1 MRKIAIVTGAS
12 GGIGQEFVQELLKE
26 TLDEIWVIGTNK
38 QRLFALKDKFGEKI
52 LPVCIDLTNR
62 GDLLSISDLLR
73 GRDLIVRWLVNNAG
87 IAKMASSKD
96 FSILEI
102 EHTINLNCKAPVTL
116 INICIPFMEKGSKI
130 LNISSASAFQPVP
143 FINLYASTKAFER
156 NYSRALNKE
165 LKSSGITVT
174 AVCPSWVD
182 TKMLTKK
189 INGKT
194 IDFPGIVTPEKVVKK
209 ALKDAKKEKDI
220 SICSLYVKCQH
231 INVKLLPQKLTMKI
245 WLHSI
250 KKYL

>member
-12 GGIGQEFVQELLKE
+12 GGIGQKFVQELLKE

-38 QRLFALKDKFGEKI
+38 QRLFALKDRFGEKI

-62 GDLLSISDLLR
+62 ADLLSISDLLR
-73 GRDLIVRWLVNNAG
+73 GRDLIVKWLVNNAG

-130 LNISSASAFQPVP
+130 LNISSAAAFQPVP

-156 NYSRALNKE
+156 NYSRALNQE

-182 TKMLTKK
+182 TKMLTKE
-189 INGKT
+189 INGKN

-231 INVKLLPQKLTMKI
+231 VNVKLLPQKLAMKI